1 MNWATQI
8 AARVAKTASSVLC
21 RPVPPVVQ
29 PPHAKPMI
37 MVITAPQIK
46 PQIPN
51 LTFPPVSGF
60 IDMPPCTWPFFA
72 RSSSSSPFFRIRSSG
87 VLKRNPPQ
95 ALLCPTQLIR
105 AGLLKP
111 SASIQ
116 LLDVD
121 IERRSLTVNAAL
133 SLNPTQRRRDVPR
146 HRRQAGW
153 LPNPP
158 GACHPI
164 QPE

>member
-8 AARVAKTASSVLC
+8 AARVAKTASSVLW

-37 MVITAPQIK
+37 IVITAPQIR

-60 IDMPPCTWPFFA
+60 IDVPPCTCPFFA
-72 RSSSSSPFFRIRSSG
+72 RSSSSSDFFRIRSSG

-95 ALLCPTQLIR
+95 ALLCPTQPIR
-105 AGLLKP
+105 AGLLKL
-111 SASIQ
+111 I
-116 LLDVD
+116 
-121 IERRSLTVNAAL
+121 
-133 SLNPTQRRRDVPR
+133 PTQRGRDVPR

-153 LPNPP
+153 LPTPP
-158 GACHPI
+158 GARHPV